1 MMDAMP
7 ATGADV
13 MNPQYYED
21 YFSRPPRNDA
31 PDPVATAISGIFN
44 LLEQMANALD
54 ALDARVVALEAASA
68 PAPQEEP
75 TP

>member
-1 MMDAMP
+1 
-7 ATGADV
+7 

-31 PDPVATAISGIFN
+31 PDPVATAISGIFD
-44 LLEQMANALD
+44 LLEQMAGALES
-54 ALDARVVALEAASA
+54 LEARVVALAAASA

>member
-1 MMDAMP
+1 
-7 ATGADV
+7 

-21 YFSRPPRNDA
+21 YFNRPPRSDA

-44 LLEQMANALD
+44 LLEQVAE
-54 ALDARVVALEAASA
+54 ALEALEARVA
-68 PAPQEEP
+68 ALEVAPPAPQEET

>member
-1 MMDAMP
+1 
-7 ATGADV
+7 

-21 YFSRPPRNDA
+21 YLTRPPRSDA

-54 ALDARVVALEAASA
+54 ALEARVVALEAATA

>member
-1 MMDAMP
+1 
-7 ATGADV
+7 

-21 YFSRPPRNDA
+21 YFSRPPRSDI

-54 ALDARVVALEAASA
+54 ALEARVVALEAASA